1 MEKKVELS
9 SWNFDIEDL
18 MIVALDKDKVVEVNA
33 KACMILGYSKDEIL
47 GKNWSEFTPKANRE
61 EIKLL
66 FQQMQKGSF
75 HKGCFDQPV
84 VAKSGESRI
93 ISWHT
98 TLFNGPSGKLDFAL
112 LTGEDVT
119 EHRKIH
125 ERHIVLASFPE
136 FDPNSIIEVDFEGK
150 ISYANNAAKKVF
162 PNIET
167 LGLNQPFFFDW
178 EKVFRQFKGKRAM
191 DYSFGREIKIGKH
204 WFRQQFSYVSINKR
218 IRVYAL
224 NIDEQKKAEEELRVS
239 QKRYR
244 SLFANMLDGYA
255 YCKIILDKQ
264 NKPIDFIYLEVNG
277 AFEKLTGL
285 TRDKVIGE
293 KVTEAIPGI
302 REANPELFDSY
313 GRVASTKKPERFEL
327 FFVPLN
333 IWLNISVY
341 SPEKG
346 YFVALFD
353 NITERKKMEEDLNN
367 YNQRLEQV
375 VAQRTTD
382 YAETTKKLAQEIVER
397 QKIQEG
403 LVFRATIL
411 DHVRMAIFLIN
422 FKGDF
427 VYANQAAV
435 KLFGYTFEE
444 FPTLNLAHLLE
455 PEDAA
460 TLKTCLETI
469 IAMGH
474 FEAENI
480 HVCRDNAT
488 IRTHDQ
494 YNLIKTT
501 HGQFIVC
508 VLRPISKIQDK
519 V

>member
-1 MEKKVELS
+1 MSKKVELS
-9 SWNFDIEDL
+9 NWNFEIEDL
-18 MIVALDKDKVVEVNA
+18 MIVALDKEKIVEANE
-33 KACMILGYSKDEIL
+33 KACMTLGYSRDEIL
-47 GKNWSEFTPKANRE
+47 GKNWFEFTSQANRE

-66 FQQMQKGSF
+66 FNQMRNGTL
-75 HKGCFDQPV
+75 HKSSFDQPV

-98 TLFNGPSGKLDFAL
+98 TFFKNPSGKLDFAL
-112 LTGEDVT
+112 LSGEDVT

-125 ERHIVLASFPE
+125 ERHIVLASFPA

-150 ISYANNAAKKVF
+150 ISYANNAAKKMF
-162 PNIET
+162 PNIES
-167 LGLNQPFFFDW
+167 LGLNQPFFYDW
-178 EKVFRQFKGKRAM
+178 EKVSKQFKGKSAM

-204 WFRQQFSYVSINKR
+204 WFHQQFSYVPINKR
-218 IRVYAL
+218 IRVYAI
-224 NIDEQKKAEEELRVS
+224 NIDEQKKAQEELRVS
-239 QKRYR
+239 QERYR
-244 SLFANMLDGYA
+244 SLFVNMLNGYA
-255 YCKIILDKQ
+255 YCQMIFDKQ
-264 NKPIDFIYLEVNG
+264 NKPVDFIYLEING

-285 TRDKVIGE
+285 ERSKVIGK

-302 REANPELFDSY
+302 TEANPELFDTY
-313 GRVASTKKPERFEL
+313 GRVALTGKPERFEL

-353 NITERKKMEEDLNN
+353 NITERKKLEEELKN

-375 VAQRTTD
+375 VAQRTAE
-382 YAETTKKLAQEIVER
+382 YAETTEKLAMEIVER
-397 QKIQEG
+397 QKIQDG

-411 DHVRMAIFLIN
+411 DNVRMAIFIVN

-435 KLFGYTFEE
+435 NMFGYTFEE
-444 FPTLNLAHLLE
+444 FPSLNLAQLLE

-460 TLKTCLETI
+460 TLKACLDAI
-469 IAMGH
+469 IAKGH

-480 HVCRDNAT
+480 HVCRNSAKL
-488 IRTHDQ
+488 RTQDE
-494 YNLIKTT
+494 YNLVKTA

-508 VLRPISKIQDK
+508 VLRPIGK
-519 V
+519 VER